1 MSFVSG
7 TAKTLIPWGAAVQS
21 TDRFND
27 YVGAKEIGG
36 ARLITGGV
44 QAFAYG
50 RAAQLVGDQAMND
63 LSRAVEKFSG
73 GDIANGIGF
82 SMLTAAEGAATL
94 MLATHSAAAVTT
106 AVRPNLAD
114 RVGK

>member
-1 MSFVSG
+1 MGFIVG
-7 TAKTLIPWGAAVQS
+7 TAKTLVPWGAAVNS

-27 YVGAKEIGG
+27 YVGSKDIGG

-50 RAAQLVGDQAMND
+50 RAAQLVGEQGLND
-63 LSRAVEKFSG
+63 LSKAVDKFGS

-94 MLATHSAAAVTT
+94 MLATHGVASVAT
-106 AVRPNLAD
+106 AVMPNLAD
-114 RVGK
+114 RASK